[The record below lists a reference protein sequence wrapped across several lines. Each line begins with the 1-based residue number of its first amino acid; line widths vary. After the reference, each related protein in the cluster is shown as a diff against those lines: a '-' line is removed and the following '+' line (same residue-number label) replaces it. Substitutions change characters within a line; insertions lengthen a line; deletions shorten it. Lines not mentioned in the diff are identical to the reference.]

1 MHIKS
6 LLSKSCNS
14 PSTCSNLFFFWNIFM
29 NSKKHKYLWNMTK
42 RLMMTL
48 SVMMNRQINSIG
60 FCLTFFF
67 FFGRYNYAMHGFM
80 KNWQWWI
87 DWSEGEGERE
97 RGRGRER
104 CYMESVRVK
113 GIPIKASYIVSRHMH
128 ENKLSCLA
136 TSTKTSAPT
145 TSKRQTRVYGTMDS
159 LCFCFF

>member
-1 MHIKS
+1 
-6 LLSKSCNS
+6 LFDF
-14 PSTCSNLFFFWNIFM
+14 FFFWNIFM

-60 FCLTFFF
+60 FCLTFIFYF
-67 FFGRYNYAMHGFM
+67 LEDITMQCM
-80 KNWQWWI
+80 VLWKNDNGGLTGQR
-87 DWSEGEGERE
+87 ERE
-97 RGRGRER
+97 GGRER
-104 CYMESVRVK
+104 CYMESERVK

>member
-1 MHIKS
+1 VHIKS

-67 FFGRYNYAMHGFM
+67 FFLEDITMQCM
-80 KNWQWWI
+80 VLWKI
-87 DWSEGEGERE
+87 DNGGLTGQRERE
-97 RGRGRER
+97 RGREGEG
-104 CYMESVRVK
+104 ESGATWKVWELKAFRLK
-113 GIPIKASYIVSRHMH
+113 HPISSVATCTRI
-128 ENKLSCLA
+128 NCL
-136 TSTKTSAPT
+136 
-145 TSKRQTRVYGTMDS
+145 V
-159 LCFCFF
+159 